1 MTKKLAVGLVMCMA
15 AASLASSA
23 PAKPRLKKPGQK
35 LTHAPVKGNRASRA
49 PHVVGTVT
57 YDTGANNAGFF
68 PQTAGLNIGN
78 RFNSDMGGPLLMTGQ
93 LTMATFFPQ
102 AATGFITVF
111 GPPNSMG
118 SAANFG
124 SFLIS
129 GLAPGTFNSANVGP
143 AAVGPD
149 FLAGAW
155 LNGSS
160 VGIGMDNM
168 TVGGQ
173 GFHAFQAVTHF
184 PGSATGFAP
193 IPSRNTL
200 VRATGNILVPVELMN
215 FSVQ

>member
-1 MTKKLAVGLVMCMA
+1 VTKKLAVGLVMCMA
-15 AASLASSA
+15 AASVASSA
-23 PAKPRLKKPGQK
+23 PARPRLKSPSQK
-35 LTHAPVKGNRASRA
+35 LAHPAVKGHRAVHAPHAI
-49 PHVVGTVT
+49 GTVT

-68 PQTAGLNIGN
+68 PQTSGLNIGN

-102 AATGFITVF
+102 AATAFITAF

-118 SAANFG
+118 TAANFG

-129 GLAPGTFNSANVGP
+129 GLIPGTFNSANIGP
-143 AAVGPD
+143 AAVASD

-160 VGIGMDNM
+160 VGVGMDNM
-168 TVGGQ
+168 SVSAQ
-173 GFHAFQAVTHF
+173 GFHAFQLVTHF
-184 PGSATGFAP
+184 PGAGTGFAP
-193 IPSRNTL
+193 IANRNTL
-200 VRATGNILVPVELMN
+200 VRATGNIIVPVELMN

>member
-1 MTKKLAVGLVMCMA
+1 VTKKLAVGLVMCMA

-23 PAKPRLKKPGQK
+23 PAKPRLKSPNQK
-35 LTHAPVKGNRASRA
+35 LLHPAVKGHRAARV

-57 YDTGANNAGFF
+57 YDTGANNAGF
-68 PQTAGLNIGN
+68 PPPTGGLNIGN

-93 LTMATFFPQ
+93 LSRATFFPQ
-102 AATGFITVF
+102 TGTAFITVF

-124 SFLIS
+124 SFLFS
-129 GLAPGTFNSANVGP
+129 GLAPGTFNTGAFGP
-143 AAVGPD
+143 VAVGGD

-155 LNGSS
+155 LNGGS
-160 VGIGMDNM
+160 VNIGMDNM
-168 TVGGQ
+168 SVSGQ

-184 PGSATGFAP
+184 PGSCTGFTP
-193 IPSRNTL
+193 IPNRNTL
-200 VRATGNILVPVELMN
+200 VRAHGNIIVPVELMN